1 MKKHIKIIFSTIL
14 ALTILVSVFALNVS
28 AASISV
34 SGGEYEVGQKVSVT
48 VSYEGDAALISVLV
62 SANYDTKVLRFDNI
76 SGVKADDVNA
86 SGGSVKFIDEDFSN
100 GSKKG
105 SYILNFTAIAEGSA
119 NISVS
124 ATGSDG
130 EGEFPASK
138 TAAIKVAAPKP
149 SSNANLSSIK
159 LSAGALSPAFDP
171 NKTEY
176 SATVKYNVDSITIT
190 GAVADGKSSYTGGG
204 TFGLEVGDNERVLTV
219 TAQDG
224 TKKTYILKIKRMSE
238 EETLAAEEEARN
250 ANPLLAIIDGV
261 DYTIVDDLSSI
272 AIPTGYKQDTAT
284 RKETEI
290 PVLKDENGEY
300 TLYWLVDAQGEN
312 GAFYT
317 RDEND
322 NFTRISCVVANNKLY
337 IIEEPD
343 IEREVTDE
351 YVKSTRTID
360 GIDVGVYN
368 FTDEELKDFCV
379 LKCYVDGKRAY
390 YCFDTVEGTMQRA
403 TGFYL
408 AIKQASNDDTVV
420 ADPKPEGKFD
430 WFKNMTKVGKAVFLI
445 VVFVAVAFIA
455 AAVLVIIKMVSTNQE
470 ELYDDYMLSS
480 NDDFILNDFA
490 EETIED
496 VVEDE
501 QVTEE
506 NDMVE

>member
-1 MKKHIKIIFSTIL
+1 M
-14 ALTILVSVFALNVS
+14 
-28 AASISV
+28 
-34 SGGEYEVGQKVSVT
+34 
-48 VSYEGDAALISVLV
+48 
-62 SANYDTKVLRFDNI
+62 
-76 SGVKADDVNA
+76 
-86 SGGSVKFIDEDFSN
+86 
-100 GSKKG
+100 
-105 SYILNFTAIAEGSA
+105 
-119 NISVS
+119 
-124 ATGSDG
+124 
-130 EGEFPASK
+130 
-138 TAAIKVAAPKP
+138 
-149 SSNANLSSIK
+149 
-159 LSAGALSPAFDP
+159 
-171 NKTEY
+171 
-176 SATVKYNVDSITIT
+176 
-190 GAVADGKSSYTGGG
+190 
-204 TFGLEVGDNERVLTV
+204 
-219 TAQDG
+219 
-224 TKKTYILKIKRMSE
+224 
-238 EETLAAEEEARN
+238 
-250 ANPLLAIIDGV
+250 
-261 DYTIVDDLSSI
+261 
-272 AIPTGYKQDTAT
+272 
-284 RKETEI
+284 
-290 PVLKDENGEY
+290 
-300 TLYWLVDAQGEN
+300 VDAQGEN

-480 NDDFILNDFA
+480 NDNFKLSIMYSFILITD
-490 EETIED
+490 IIPSK
-496 VVEDE
+496 
-501 QVTEE
+501 
-506 NDMVE
+506 